1 MRSPGNLGV
10 QWFEQVWNG
19 GDATVMDRFG
29 RADNFKAHGA
39 DGVTRSLDDFKQFH
53 ALMTQAMPDLRLEV
67 THSIE
72 ANSMIAT
79 YWVATGTHTGNTDA
93 LGRATNRKIT
103 VEGLSLIRLENGVI
117 VEGWD
122 DYDSAGLLA
131 QLGVGV

>member
-10 QWFEQVWNG
+10 QWFEQVWNN
-19 GDATVMDRFG
+19 GDANAMDRFTG
-29 RADNFKAHGA
+29 PYGFLAHGA
-39 DGVTRSLDDFKQFH
+39 DGVTRSLTDFKGFH
-53 ALMTQAMPDLRLEV
+53 ALLTQAMPDIRLTV

-79 YWVATGTHTGNTDA
+79 YWVATGTHTGNTAA
-93 LGRATNRKIT
+93 LGPATKRTIR

-122 DYDSAGLLA
+122 DYDNAALLA